1 MSKTHLMVVGALM
14 AGCSMSSSL
23 GRPRGPASPSQV
35 GMPDLIRMSKGDAE
49 AKLNALGLTGTVEY
63 DKSLCGNTVNGQLV
77 ELGEVCYQSPA
88 AGTTQS
94 SRVPITLRVQDEDPR
109 HGKIGEHM
117 EWHLIPNVIGM
128 TLEDAKK
135 AMVEAGFRN
144 EQRTQVIPVDD
155 QGCEPGRVC
164 RTMPSPMLRWGLNSD
179 RILYV
184 KDQPGATPA
193 ASTGG

>member
-1 MSKTHLMVVGALM
+1 
-14 AGCSMSSSL
+14 
-23 GRPRGPASPSQV
+23 
-35 GMPDLIRMSKGDAE
+35 MPDLIKQPKA
-49 AKLNALGLTGTVEY
+49 NALAELTRAGLSGNVEF
-63 DKSLCGNTVNGQLV
+63 DKSLCGSTVNGQIV
-77 ELGEVCYQSPA
+77 ELGEVCFQSPA

-117 EWHLIPNVIGM
+117 EWHLVPKVIGM
-128 TLEDAKK
+128 TLADAKK

-155 QGCEPGRVC
+155 QGCEAGHVC
-164 RTMPSPMLRWGLNSD
+164 RTMPSPMERSGLNSD

-184 KDQPGATPA
+184 RADQSVA
-193 ASTGG
+193 APPTTAGD

>member
-1 MSKTHLMVVGALM
+1 
-14 AGCSMSSSL
+14 
-23 GRPRGPASPSQV
+23 
-35 GMPDLIRMSKGDAE
+35 MPDLIRTSKGDAE
-49 AKLNALGLTGTVEY
+49 AKLRELGLAGTLEY
-63 DKSLCGNTVNGQLV
+63 DKSLCGSTVNGQLV

-117 EWHLIPNVIGM
+117 EWHLVPNVIGM
-128 TLEDAKK
+128 TLEAAKK

-184 KDQPGATPA
+184 KDQPVTAPA
-193 ASTGG
+193 AATGG